1 MCALG
6 NQFSLPIFVLVMLK
20 VNCKKIINVKILICI
35 LLSLNTLDVKSQLK
49 DPALSVSVMP
59 TVSNRLMSFKTNV
72 SNNYKDSINR
82 IDGYRDA
89 ISAAVMLSY
98 SVDKYTRIHF
108 GLQYLNLGFTRKK
121 ENLRFL
127 DTIHP
132 QIGIMSDLS
141 QTGESYVDFNY
152 RFHYITLPFLVDK
165 QIVNKS
171 MKASTLHFILGAS
184 ISALLKHDINAQFHG
199 FSLKGGEKSKVL
211 DASNQEAGRLNG
223 NFQVGFRLEN
233 LVYGEKTFV
242 FVQPNLFIPVLKAN
256 YSKERAQLYAL
267 GLQVGLMFK
276 LEKDKQ

>member
-1 MCALG
+1 
-6 NQFSLPIFVLVMLK
+6 MLK
-20 VNCKKIINVKILICI
+20 IKLKKGFDGSKLLTLMLICVFC
-35 LLSLNTLDVKSQLK
+35 NAAKAQLK
-49 DPALSVSVMP
+49 DPALSISVMP

-72 SNNYKDSINR
+72 PDNYKDSINQS
-82 IDGYRDA
+82 DGYRDA
-89 ISAAVMLSY
+89 LSAAVMMSY

-165 QIVNKS
+165 QIVNKRL
-171 MKASTLHFILGAS
+171 KASTLHFIMGAS
-184 ISALLKHDINAQFHG
+184 ISALLKHDIKAQFHG
-199 FSLKGGEKSKVL
+199 FSLKGGQKSKVL
-211 DASNQEAGRLNG
+211 DAGDQEAGRLNG
-223 NFQVGFRLEN
+223 NLQFGFRLEN

-242 FVQPNLFIPVLKAN
+242 FVQPNVFIPILKAN

-276 LEKDKQ
+276 IEKDKQ